1 MEERN
6 THTHTRTHG
15 HTDTDTRTHTH
26 IILFHVYSGNNLY
39 GGDLLRVLQEVK
51 GSEERMAYILMEKI
65 KPAPVHNILLRR
77 DAPLKLSSCL
87 CELGVFG
94 AYVR

>member
-1 MEERN
+1 MAGQKGRSGAAGG
-6 THTHTRTHG
+6 HRRDARTHA
-15 HTDTDTRTHTH
+15 
-26 IILFHVYSGNNLY
+26 ILCPVSPGNNLY
-39 GGDLLRVLQEVK
+39 GADLLRVLQEVK

-65 KPAPVHNILLRR
+65 QPAPVHNILLRR
-77 DAPLKLSSCL
+77 DAPLHISTCL